1 MRKIMIIAGAS
12 CLLIGCAYP
21 VQRTEQGAA
30 AGLLFFPGASTDA
43 RVLVDGSDAGAASQ
57 YDGTKQYLSVPP
69 GTHQI
74 AVSSG
79 GRVILD
85 KKYYV
90 GSGSRVAVQ

>member
-1 MRKIMIIAGAS
+1 MRKIMMITAAAWLLAS
-12 CLLIGCAYP
+12 CAYP
-21 VQRTEQGAA
+21 VERTEQGAA
-30 AGLLFFPGASTDA
+30 AGLLFFPGASSDA
-43 RVLVDGSDAGAASQ
+43 RVLVDGADAGAAVQ
-57 YDGTKQYLSVPP
+57 YDGTKQYLSVAP

-79 GRVILD
+79 GRVVLD

>member
-1 MRKIMIIAGAS
+1 MRKMMMIAGAA
-12 CLLIGCAYP
+12 CLLSACAYP

-30 AGLLFFPGASTDA
+30 AGLLFFPGASADA

-79 GRVILD
+79 GRVVLD

>member
-1 MRKIMIIAGAS
+1 MRKIMMIAGAIY
-12 CLLIGCAYP
+12 LLAGCAYP

-30 AGLLFFPGASTDA
+30 AGLLFFPGAGTDA
-43 RVLVDGSDAGAASQ
+43 RVLIDGADAGAASQ
-57 YDGTKQYLSVPP
+57 YDGTKQYLSVAP

-79 GRVILD
+79 GRVVLD

>member
-1 MRKIMIIAGAS
+1 MRRIMMLISAA
-12 CLLIGCAYP
+12 CLLASCAYP

-30 AGLLFFPGASTDA
+30 AGLLFFPGAAADA
-43 RVLVDGSDAGAASQ
+43 RVLVDGTDAGAASQ
-57 YDGTKQYLSVPP
+57 YDGTKQYLSVAP

-74 AVSSG
+74 AISSG
-79 GRVILD
+79 GRMVSD